1 APEASA
7 NARAPEAVAHR
18 PTGALRAPEDGVVA
32 LPRGELEH
40 GGDVI
45 GFEIGIVGENLGSIR
60 PGRQEIQ
67 HIFHTNAHATD
78 GRPAAADMRVD
89 GNAVDLG
96 HRWVSNQV
104 ISEPGGSVGSSE
116 RGFSSPSKRPR

>member
-1 APEASA
+1 M
-7 NARAPEAVAHR
+7 
-18 PTGALRAPEDGVVA
+18 VA

-78 GRPAAADMRVD
+78 GRPPQMCGSTVMRWI
-89 GNAVDLG
+89 
-96 HRWVSNQV
+96 WVIAGFRTSSYLN
-104 ISEPGGSVGSSE
+104 PGGSVGYAE
-116 RGFSSPSKRPR
+116 RAVGFSSPSKKPRGCQVSLSLTRAWG